1 MALTF
6 VDLAVMEWWSWG
18 LDCRTIRYNKIL
30 LQFTVLYTIH
40 VNTVNCHHLK
50 TVSMQYHVRQRPNC
64 KYIQTIRMVTIHKW
78 SFIFDG
84 KVYSL
89 DLNKM
94 STILN
99 QCIRNKSGVLSY
111 YHVIGLFNFV
121 LCYVLMWPFSVA
133 FDLKDVWQRQFN

>member
-1 MALTF
+1 MTYIYLSLPAISALAILLQLSLFVFNKVWSYTWICFCIMALTF

-89 DLNKM
+89 NLNKM

-99 QCIRNKSGVLSY
+99 QCIRNKS
-111 YHVIGLFNFV
+111 F
-121 LCYVLMWPFSVA
+121 
-133 FDLKDVWQRQFN
+133 